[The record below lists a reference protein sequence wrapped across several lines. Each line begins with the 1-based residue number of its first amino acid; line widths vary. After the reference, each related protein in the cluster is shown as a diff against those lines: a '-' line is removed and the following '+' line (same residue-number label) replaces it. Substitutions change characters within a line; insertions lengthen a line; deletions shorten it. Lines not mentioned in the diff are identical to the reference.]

1 MLVVLEQRV
10 WLYTIVKNLIIPH
23 HSICLNLFF
32 FSCTTHVLIRPSMH
46 SQHLFFFSFFL
57 SLFPPRNPSL
67 ALYTF
72 ISALQIIFLLI
83 LSLIFFIFIFFVLI
97 PFSIFL
103 LFLIASSFN
112 FFVYQIWSSF
122 FWFFLFKIV
131 FFSFSISLLHFF
143 FLLSY
148 LMLCVF
154 FFSG

>member
-1 MLVVLEQRV
+1 MHALHMLVVLEQRV
-10 WLYTIVKNLIIPH
+10 WLYTIVKNLILPH

-32 FSCTTHVLIRPSMH
+32 LLVRRMYSLDLQCIANISF
-46 SQHLFFFSFFL
+46 FFFSL

-122 FWFFLFKIV
+122 F
-131 FFSFSISLLHFF
+131 
-143 FLLSY
+143 
-148 LMLCVF
+148 
-154 FFSG
+154 